1 LTATARA
8 IEMTQIAATAAS
20 DKVAENLVA
29 LDVSE
34 PFVLADT
41 FLIVSGRNERQVS
54 AIADGIE
61 EAMHLAGH
69 KLLRREGKSTGRWV
83 LLDFGDIICHVMHE
97 EDRVFYDIE
106 RLWKDCPAISLAGI
120 TTEAAV

>member
-1 LTATARA
+1 
-8 IEMTQIAATAAS
+8 MTKIAATAAA
-20 DKVAENLVA
+20 DKIGENLVA

-54 AIADGIE
+54 AISDGIE

-83 LLDFGDIICHVMHE
+83 LLDFGDIIAHVMHE

-106 RLWKDCPAISLAGI
+106 RLWKDCPTISLDGI
-120 TTEAAV
+120 TREPAL

>member
-1 LTATARA
+1 MTATTRA
-8 IEMTQIAATAAS
+8 IEMTRIAATAAS
-20 DKVAENLVA
+20 EKVAENLVA

-61 EAMHLAGH
+61 EGMLLAGH

-97 EDRVFYDIE
+97 EDRIFYDIE
-106 RLWKDCPAISLAGI
+106 RLWKDCPVISLDGI
-120 TTEAAV
+120 ATEPAV